1 MSTRSEKEVGLE
13 RGLGLLAIQPQ
24 VGTHTKQALNNP
36 LTLGR
41 VPGTPEHRPEML
53 LESARVKSSLQSQH
67 AHRRCRFNM
76 YVSLVSADTRRS
88 DWDPGLRPLKQGNVN
103 PALQK
108 GGPAHL
114 RSGVSAVACS

>member
-1 MSTRSEKEVGLE
+1 MGLE

-24 VGTHTKQALNNP
+24 VRTHTKQALNNP

-41 VPGTPEHRPEML
+41 IPGTPEHRPETL
-53 LESARVKSSLQSQH
+53 LESARVKSSLKSQH
-67 AHRRCRFNM
+67 TQRRCRFNM
-76 YVSLVSADTRRS
+76 CVSLVSADTRRS
-88 DWDPGLRPLKQGNVN
+88 DQDLDLRPLKQGIVN